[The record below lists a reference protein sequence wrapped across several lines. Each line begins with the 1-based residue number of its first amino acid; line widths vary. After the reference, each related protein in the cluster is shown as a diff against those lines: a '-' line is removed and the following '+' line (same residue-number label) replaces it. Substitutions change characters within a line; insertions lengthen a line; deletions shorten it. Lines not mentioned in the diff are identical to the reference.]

1 MFFTLTPQKM
11 VEDISK
17 YCKSGVH
24 INDVDIFY
32 FNARIIIAGA
42 SFTGKSQLCY
52 DIVMKY
58 SNKFSSII
66 LTQTKTK
73 SLLEDEVTL
82 QNKLLI
88 FSKIPSI
95 PELSEISGRK
105 LIIFDDNYNTALQ
118 NESTLNMFTYGRH
131 YDLSIILNCQNLFS
145 NNKYSRDVSLNA
157 THFILMKQRDLNQID
172 VLARQLFGKSDSKK
186 VVSVYKYIQKKYKF
200 GHLLI
205 DISQLSSENI
215 ELRSNIVHKNGPFET
230 CYKFLE

>member
-105 LIIFDDNYNTALQ
+105 LIIFDDNYRTALQ

-131 YDLSIILNCQNLFS
+131 YDISIIFNCQNLFS

>member
-1 MFFTLTPQKM
+1 M

-131 YDLSIILNCQNLFS
+131 YDLSIILNCQSLFS

-172 VLARQLFGKSDSKK
+172 VLARQVFGKSDSKK

>member
-1 MFFTLTPQKM
+1 M
-11 VEDISK
+11 VEEIAK
-17 YCKSGVH
+17 YCKNS
-24 INDVDIFY
+24 INITDVDIFN

-42 SFTGKSQLCY
+42 SFSGKSQLCY

-58 SNKFSSII
+58 SDKFSKII

-73 SLLEDEVTL
+73 SLLEDEITL

-95 PELSEISGRK
+95 PEISQISGHK
-105 LIIFDDNYNTALQ
+105 LIIFDDNYRSALN

-131 YDLSIILNCQNLFS
+131 YEISIIFNCQNLFS

-157 THFILMKQRDLNQID
+157 THFILLKNRDLNQVE

-186 VVSVYKYIQKKYKF
+186 VVSVYKYIQKTYKF

-230 CYKFLE
+230 CYKLLE